1 MSRKVL
7 FITPQTIKERTGLH
21 ANVDEKL
28 VNPEILTTQDMYI
41 LPALGTAL
49 YVRLQDGIENNN
61 LTDKEQELLDTYI
74 TPALVHFVLSEL
86 PMGISFQFYNKGLIR
101 KTGTDQTEP
110 NVQDIIDVSNRYKA
124 RAEFYKNRMMLWVK
138 ETASKGVHFQEYI
151 NPGTGIDIVHPDNE
165 AYTTSIY
172 LGDDCGCKPKRFEEI
187 YQGDTFRTC
196 NEQ

>member
-1 MSRKVL
+1 MSRKIL

-41 LPALGTAL
+41 LPALGTGL
-49 YVRLQDGIENNN
+49 YERLQDGIENNN
-61 LTDKEQELLDTYI
+61 LTVKEEELIDKYI
-74 TPALVHFVLSEL
+74 TPALVYYVLSEL

-124 RAEFYKNRMMLWVK
+124 RAEFYKNRLILWVK
-138 ETASKGVHFQEYI
+138 EVASKGQHFAQYI
-151 NPGTGIDIVHPDNE
+151 NAGTGLDIIHPDNE
-165 AYTTSIY
+165 AYTTSVY
-172 LGDDCGCKPKRFEEI
+172 LGDNDGCRKKSFEEL
-187 YQGDTFRTC
+187 YQGDTFRSC
-196 NEQ
+196 NE

>member
-1 MSRKVL
+1 MSRKIL

-28 VNPEILTTQDMYI
+28 VNPEILTSQDINI
-41 LPALGTAL
+41 LPALGTGL
-49 YVRLQDGIENNN
+49 YERLQDGVENNN
-61 LTDKEQELLDTYI
+61 LTVKEQELIDKYI
-74 TPALVHFVLSEL
+74 TPALVYFVLSEL

-124 RAEFYKNRMMLWVK
+124 RAEFYLRRMILWVK

-151 NPGTGIDIVHPDNE
+151 NPGTGLDIIVPDNT
-165 AYTTSIY
+165 AYTTTIY
-172 LGDDCGCKPKRFEEI
+172 LGEGYGCRPKTFEEK
-187 YQGDTFRTC
+187 YQGDTFRSC
-196 NEQ
+196 NE